1 MNRIFH
7 ARVPWHTPIL
17 LVLLTLVSV
26 WAYWHRQGVIAFVC
40 LALMFLIIERAIST
54 TYTVTTDGRLI
65 IHHGRF
71 AKDLIIPLA
80 DIRRIERIRSAR
92 LGPLCLK
99 RYLLLHYASGK
110 VTTLIPT
117 KEEELL
123 ALLATRENGDG

>member
-7 ARVPWHTPIL
+7 ARVLWHTPIL
-17 LVLLTLVSV
+17 LVLLTIITV
-26 WAYWHRQGVIAFVC
+26 WAYWHRQGIVAFAS
-40 LALMFLIIERAIST
+40 LALMFFIIERAIST

-80 DIRRIERIRSAR
+80 DIRRVERVRSAR

-99 RYLLLHYASGK
+99 RYLLLHYAQGK
-110 VTTLIPT
+110 FTTLIPPKE

-123 ALLATRENGDG
+123 SLL